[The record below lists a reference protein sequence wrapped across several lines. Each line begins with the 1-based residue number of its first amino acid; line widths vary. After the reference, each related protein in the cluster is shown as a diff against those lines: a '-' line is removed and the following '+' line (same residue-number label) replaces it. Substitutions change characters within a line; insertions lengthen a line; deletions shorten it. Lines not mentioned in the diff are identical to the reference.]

1 MRHEVTWAEITD
13 MRNITIT
20 AVFATLIFGMPL
32 LPLLAQDTM
41 KHESTPPAG
50 HQMTM
55 GGMMGMMEECQKN
68 CDTMAAARADLAKS
82 IADAR
87 TSNDVATL
95 RGALDQVQAGLTK
108 MEEKM
113 KDCHGMMHKP

>member
-1 MRHEVTWAEITD
+1 MTD
-13 MRNITIT
+13 MKNITLT
-20 AVFATLIFGMPL
+20 AIFATLIFGMPL
-32 LPLLAQDTM
+32 LPLLAQGTM
-41 KHESTPPAG
+41 KHDANPPAG

-55 GGMMGMMEECQKN
+55 GGKMGMMEECHKN
-68 CDTMAAARADLAKS
+68 CETMAASRADLAKT

-108 MEEKM
+108 MEEK
-113 KDCHGMMHKP
+113 